1 MAKAIQISR
10 QSTVW
15 IPHLQS
21 YKLVVEAI
29 NPQDMPG
36 EVFIKQRLR
45 NFAQDSFDDNFVGV
59 CTPVQLED
67 LPLNTPEDGG
77 SFYRVAKIEL
87 VGRLPEAIDK
97 IFDSLLYEVQKL
109 VQDLNS
115 LDDLNEAKIYS
126 ITQNGT
132 VLLED

>member
-29 NPQDMPG
+29 NPEDMPS
-36 EVFIKQRLR
+36 EVFIKQRLK
-45 NFAQDSFDDNFVGV
+45 NFAQDSFDDNFVAV

-67 LPLNTPEDGG
+67 LPIAAPDAGS
-77 SFYRVAKIEL
+77 SFYRVSKIEL

-97 IFDSLLYEVQKL
+97 VFDSLIYEVQKL
-109 VQDLNS
+109 VQDLNA
-115 LDDLNEAKIYS
+115 LDDLNEAKVYS
-126 ITQNGT
+126 ITHNGT

>member
-1 MAKAIQISR
+1 MPKAIQIFR

-15 IPHLQS
+15 VPHLQS

-29 NPQDMPG
+29 NPENMPS
-36 EVFIKQRLR
+36 EIFIKQRLK
-45 NFAQDSFDDNFVGV
+45 NFAQDSFDDNFVAV

-67 LPLNTPEDGG
+67 LPVAAPDAGS
-77 SFYRVAKIEL
+77 SFYRVSKIEL

-97 IFDSLLYEVQKL
+97 VFDSLIYEVQKL
-109 VQDLNS
+109 VQDLNA
-115 LDDLNEAKIYS
+115 LDDLNEAKVYS
-126 ITQNGT
+126 ITHNGT